1 MAHADTVRIFDTTLR
16 DGEQSPGFTMNGAVL
31 KNRWVVAVERALN
44 RLQTRN
50 RQRLVRML
58 PAIAHLAL
66 LGTLLLGLYQVLR
79 LEPSRK
85 RLPRAS

>member
-1 MAHADTVRIFDTTLR
+1 M
-16 DGEQSPGFTMNGAVL
+16 
-31 KNRWVVAVERALN
+31 
-44 RLQTRN
+44 QTRN
-50 RQRLVRML
+50 RQRLLRML
-58 PAIAHLAL
+58 TALAQLAL